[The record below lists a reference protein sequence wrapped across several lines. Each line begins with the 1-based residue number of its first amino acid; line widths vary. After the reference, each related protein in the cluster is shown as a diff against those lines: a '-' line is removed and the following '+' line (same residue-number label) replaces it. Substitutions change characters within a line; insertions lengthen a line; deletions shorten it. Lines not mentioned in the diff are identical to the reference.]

1 MKLHLGCGNVMIPGF
16 IHCDVRPLPHVD
28 CMTSADKLGAF
39 EDNSADLIYACHVLE
54 HFGRNDTL
62 RVLKEWHRV
71 LKPGGTLRLAV
82 PDFEAVVKVY
92 AETKNLGLLLGHLVG
107 RQDYPENT
115 HYMVF
120 DFTYLTTLLGQVGFR
135 NVRRYRWK
143 ETIHKDYDDYS
154 QGYFPH
160 LCNETGILMSLNVEA
175 DK

>member
-1 MKLHLGCGNVMIPGF
+1 VKLHLGCGNVRIPGF
-16 IHCDVRPLPHVD
+16 IGVDSRDLPAVD
-28 CMTSADKLGAF
+28 QVGPVDKLPMS
-39 EDNSADLIYACHVLE
+39 DNSVELIYACHVLE
-54 HFGRNDTL
+54 HFGRNDTS

-120 DFTYLTTLLGQVGFR
+120 DFTLLFDILNRVGFR
-135 NVRRYRWK
+135 DIRRYHWR

-154 QGYFPH
+154 QGYYPH
-160 LCNETGILMSLNVEA
+160 MNKDYGRLMSLNIECE
-175 DK
+175 K